1 MFKILQDCR
10 ASVCHSL
17 EGLDYYVVE
26 GGQAFS
32 DLKDVIRDLD
42 LTIQEKQQITSKLL
56 AAKQYLKSE
65 YKVKCIKCLKHS
77 IQTINPFT
85 PKCLE
90 ENFIYNIIC
99 SQFTILINISDAHHF
114 AISSGL
120 SLLFLCI
127 K

>member
-1 MFKILQDCR
+1 M
-10 ASVCHSL
+10 
-17 EGLDYYVVE
+17 E

-32 DLKDVIRDLD
+32 DLEDVITDLD

-65 YKVKCIKCLKHS
+65 YKVKCLKHS

-90 ENFIYNIIC
+90 GIKFHL
-99 SQFTILINISDAHHF
+99 SF
-114 AISSGL
+114 AL
-120 SLLFLCI
+120 SLQY
-127 K
+127 